1 MVRVTDTTKAA
12 YKSDATVKDIEV
24 RIPDANITLTNDD
37 ILFESLELKEAI
49 EEGDNLSFIGCIAS
63 SFKIECFNLV
73 DDTLE
78 GMWIEADIVA
88 HTDDPAD
95 EETIPLFRGYID
107 KVTNT
112 THEEFTT
119 EIRAYDALYRICN
132 ADVTSWYNGLTFP
145 ITVKNM
151 RNSFFTRVGVTQ
163 VDDYLP
169 NDSMTVNKTIEDKT
183 ISGQKIIR
191 AICQINGRFGR
202 INRAGSFEYVHLV
215 EGTEALY
222 PREDLF
228 PDDDI
233 YPADENALD
242 QIAKA
247 YYSKISFENYQVS
260 PITKVQLVNKDG
272 QIQSTAGNGSNAF
285 TVESNPLIWGK
296 STAQLNSVAL
306 NLLNTVKG
314 LWYVPSE
321 VSSVGLPY
329 VECGDFVLMAAR
341 RSIVRAYVLSRI
353 LKGIQAL
360 TDDYSAPGD
369 KTQPV
374 YVPSVQT
381 QIDANAQAISTETT
395 NRISA
400 VSAEASARASA
411 ISSEASARA
420 NADANEASIRANQIS
435 AVNVRCD
442 NLVAR
447 DAQITNLV
455 AQKAN
460 ITDLQATNATVG
472 NLIARTANVENLV
485 ATKASISDLNAV
497 SASIGN
503 LNATKANISDLNA
516 VNARISNLEATRV
529 TADYVA
535 ARYVTAS
542 QVNTAVNNAMQ
553 GSVTVGTLRAGQIY
567 IYDGAGYISL
577 NTYVHRYA

>member
-1 MVRVTDTTKAA
+1 MVRVTDITKAA
-12 YKSDATVKDIEV
+12 YKSDATSKDIEV

-49 EEGDNLSFIGCIAS
+49 EEGDNLSFTGCIAS

-88 HTDDPAD
+88 HVDDPDD

-119 EIRAYDALYRICN
+119 EIRAYDALYKICN

-145 ITVKNM
+145 ISVKNM
-151 RNSFFTRVGVTQ
+151 RNSFFTRVGVIQ

-183 ISGQKIIR
+183 ISGAKIIK
-191 AICQINGRFGR
+191 AICQINGRYGR
-202 INRAGSFEYVHLV
+202 INRAGRFEYVHLV

-228 PDDDI
+228 PADDVF
-233 YPADENALD
+233 PSAENAQD
-242 QIAKA
+242 QISKA
-247 YYSKISFENYQVS
+247 YYTRISFENYQVA
-260 PITKVQLVNKDG
+260 PITKVQLVNKEG
-272 QIQSTAGNGSNAF
+272 QIVASSGSGSNVF
-285 TVESNPLIWGK
+285 TIENNPLIWGK
-296 STAQLNSVAL
+296 TQAQLNSAAL
-306 NLLNTVKG
+306 NLFNTVKG

-329 VECGDFVLMAAR
+329 VECGDFILMAAR
-341 RSIVRAYVLSRI
+341 RSIVRAYVLSRV

-369 KTQPV
+369 KTQPI
-374 YVPSVQT
+374 YIPSPQT
-381 QIDANAQAISTETT
+381 QVEANAQAITTEVSRARTAESGLSTS
-395 NRISA
+395 ISNESSRA
-400 VSAEASARASA
+400 RGAESGLQSN
-411 ISSEASARA
+411 I
-420 NADANEASIRANQIS
+420 NNEASIRANQIN

-442 NLVAR
+442 TLNAQ
-447 DAQITNLV
+447 DAQIVNLV

-460 ITDLQATNATVG
+460 ISDLSATNAAVG
-472 NLIARTANVENLV
+472 NLSAQVANVGNLV
-485 ATKASISDLNAV
+485 AQKANIGDLNA
-497 SASIGN
+497 
-503 LNATKANISDLNA
+503 T
-516 VNARISNLEATRV
+516 NARVNNLEATRV
-529 TADYVA
+529 TAGQVQAYVGSFNF
-535 ARYVTAS
+535 VTAG
-542 QVNTAVNNAMQ
+542 QVTTAVNNALQ
-553 GSVTVGTLRAGQIY
+553 GQITCGSLRTGSIS
-567 IYDGAGYISL
+567 IYDGSGYTSL
-577 NTYVHRYA
+577 YTLLDQRYQRRY

>member
-12 YKSDATVKDIEV
+12 YKSDSTLKDVEV
-24 RIPDANITLTNDD
+24 RIPAANITLTNSD
-37 ILFESLELKEAI
+37 ILAESLELKEAI
-49 EEGDNLSFIGCIAS
+49 EESDNLSFTGCIAS

-88 HTDDPAD
+88 HTADPDD

-119 EIRAYDALYRICN
+119 EIRAYDALYKICN
-132 ADVTSWYNGLTFP
+132 ADVTSWYNSLTFP
-145 ITVKNM
+145 ISVKNM
-151 RNSFFTRVGVTQ
+151 RNSFFTRVGVIQ

-183 ISGQKIIR
+183 ISGAKIIK
-191 AICQINGRFGR
+191 AICQINGRYGR
-202 INRAGSFEYVHLV
+202 INRAGRFEYVHLV

-228 PDDDI
+228 PADDVF
-233 YPADENALD
+233 PADENAQD
-242 QIAKA
+242 QILKA
-247 YYSKISFENYQVS
+247 FYTRIEFENYQVA
-260 PITKVQLVNKDG
+260 PITKVQLVNKEG
-272 QIQSTAGNGSNAF
+272 QIVASSGSGSNVF
-285 TVESNPLIWGK
+285 TVESNPLIWDK
-296 STAQLNSVAL
+296 TQAQLNSVAL
-306 NLLNTVKG
+306 NLFNTVKG

-329 VECGDFVLMAAR
+329 VECGDFVLMTAR
-341 RSIVRAYVLSRI
+341 RSIVRAYVLSRL

-369 KTQPV
+369 KLQPA

-381 QIDANAQAISTETT
+381 QIDANSQAISAETT

-411 ISSEASARA
+411 IDSEASARRSADTA
-420 NADANEASIRANQIS
+420 NANAIQAETLRAQSVEAQKATIQQLNATNATVGNLS
-435 AVNVRCD
+435 AQ
-442 NLVAR
+442 VASVG
-447 DAQITNLV
+447 NLV

-460 ITDLQATNATVG
+460 I
-472 NLIARTANVENLV
+472 
-485 ATKASISDLNAV
+485 SDLNATNANV
-497 SASIGN
+497 SNLSAQVANVNNLVASKASI
-503 LNATKANISDLNA
+503 TDLNA
-516 VNARISNLEATRV
+516 VRASVNYIAAT
-529 TADYVA
+529 
-535 ARYVTAS
+535 YVTAS
-542 QVNTAVNNAMQ
+542 SVTTAVNNALQ
-553 GSVTVGTLRAGQIY
+553 GQITCGSLRTGSIS
-567 IYDGAGYISL
+567 IYDGSGYTSL
-577 NTYVHRYA
+577 YTLLDRRYQRRY

>member
-1 MVRVTDTTKAA
+1 MVRVTDITKAA
-12 YKSDATVKDIEV
+12 YKSDATSKDIEV
-24 RIPDANITLTNDD
+24 RIPAANITLTNDD

-49 EEGDNLSFIGCIAS
+49 EEGDNLSFTGCIAS

-88 HTDDPAD
+88 HVDDPDD

-119 EIRAYDALYRICN
+119 EIRAYDALYKICN

-145 ITVKNM
+145 ITIKNM

-163 VDDYLP
+163 VADYLP
-169 NDSMTVNKTIEDKT
+169 NDSMTVNKTIDDKT
-183 ISGQKIIR
+183 ISGQKIIK

-202 INRAGSFEYVHLV
+202 INRTGKFEYVHLV

-228 PDDDI
+228 PADDI

-242 QIAKA
+242 QIGKA
-247 YYSKISFENYQVS
+247 YYTKISFENYTVA
-260 PITKVQLVNKDG
+260 PITKVQLVNKEG
-272 QIQSTAGNGSNAF
+272 QIVASSGSGTNIF
-285 TVESNPLIWGK
+285 TVENNPLIWGK
-296 STAQLNSVAL
+296 TQAQLNSAAL
-306 NLLNTVKG
+306 NLINTIKG

-369 KTQPV
+369 KKQPI

-381 QIDANAQAISTETT
+381 QIDANSQAISTETS

-420 NADANEASIRANQIS
+420 SGDSANARAIQAETVRAQNVEATKATIQQLNATNATIGTLSAQVAN
-435 AVNVRCD
+435 VN
-442 NLVAR
+442 
-447 DAQITNLV
+447 NLV

-460 ITDLQATNATVG
+460 I
-472 NLIARTANVENLV
+472 
-485 ATKASISDLNAV
+485 SDLNAT
-497 SASIGN
+497 N
-503 LNATKANISDLNA
+503 ANISNLSAQVANVNNLVAQKATITDLNA
-516 VNARISNLEATRV
+516 VRASVNYIAATYV
-529 TADYVA
+529 TAD
-535 ARYVTAS
+535 RVT
-542 QVNTAVNNAMQ
+542 TAVNSALQ
-553 GSVTVGTLRAGQIY
+553 GQITCGSLRTGSIS
-567 IYDGAGYISL
+567 IYEGSGYTSL
-577 NTYVHRYA
+577 YTILDRRYQKKY

>member
-1 MVRVTDTTKAA
+1 MVRVTDITKAA
-12 YKSDATVKDIEV
+12 YKSDATSKDIEV

-49 EEGDNLSFIGCIAS
+49 EEGDNLSFTGCIAS

-88 HTDDPAD
+88 HVDDPDD

-119 EIRAYDALYRICN
+119 EIRAYDALYKICN

-145 ITVKNM
+145 ISVKNM
-151 RNSFFTRVGVTQ
+151 RNSFFTRVGVIQ

-183 ISGQKIIR
+183 ISGAKIIK

-202 INRAGSFEYVHLV
+202 INRAGRFEYVHLV

-228 PDDDI
+228 PADDVF
-233 YPADENALD
+233 PADENAQD
-242 QIAKA
+242 QISKA
-247 YYSKISFENYQVS
+247 YYTRISFENYQVA
-260 PITKVQLVNKDG
+260 PITKVQLVNKEG
-272 QIQSTAGNGSNAF
+272 QIVASSGSGSNVF
-285 TVESNPLIWGK
+285 TIENNPLIWGK
-296 STAQLNSVAL
+296 TQAQLNSAAL
-306 NLLNTVKG
+306 NLFNTVKG

-329 VECGDFVLMAAR
+329 VECGDFILMAAR

-369 KTQPV
+369 KKQPI

-381 QIDANAQAISTETT
+381 QIDANSQAISTETS

-400 VSAEASARASA
+400 VSAEASARTSA

-420 NADANEASIRANQIS
+420 SGDSANARAIQAETVRAQNVEATKATIQQLNATNATIGTLSAQVAN
-435 AVNVRCD
+435 VN
-442 NLVAR
+442 
-447 DAQITNLV
+447 NLV

-460 ITDLQATNATVG
+460 I
-472 NLIARTANVENLV
+472 
-485 ATKASISDLNAV
+485 SDLNAT
-497 SASIGN
+497 N
-503 LNATKANISDLNA
+503 ANISNLSAQVANVNNLVAQKATITDLNA
-516 VNARISNLEATRV
+516 VRASVNYIAATYV
-529 TADYVA
+529 TAD
-535 ARYVTAS
+535 RVT
-542 QVNTAVNNAMQ
+542 TAVNSALQ
-553 GSVTVGTLRAGQIY
+553 GQITCGSLRTGSIS
-567 IYDGAGYISL
+567 IYEGSGYTSL
-577 NTYVHRYA
+577 YTILDRRYQKKY

>member
-1 MVRVTDTTKAA
+1 MVRVTDITKAA
-12 YKSDATVKDIEV
+12 YKSDATSKDIEV

-49 EEGDNLSFIGCIAS
+49 EEGDNLSFTGCIAS

-88 HTDDPAD
+88 HTDDPDD

-119 EIRAYDALYRICN
+119 EIRAYDALYKICN
-132 ADVTSWYNGLTFP
+132 ADVTSWYNSLTFP
-145 ITVKNM
+145 ISVMNM
-151 RNSFFTRVGVTQ
+151 RNSFFARVGVSQ

-183 ISGQKIIR
+183 ISGAKIIK

-202 INRAGSFEYVHLV
+202 INRTGKFEYVHLV

-228 PDDDI
+228 PADDI
-233 YPADENALD
+233 YPSAENALD
-242 QIAKA
+242 QISKA
-247 YYSKISFENYQVS
+247 YYTKIAFENYRVES
-260 PITKVQLVNKDG
+260 ITKVQLVNKEG
-272 QIQSTAGNGSNAF
+272 QIVASSGTGTNIF
-285 TVESNPLIWGK
+285 TVENNPLIWGK
-296 STAQLNSVAL
+296 TQAQLNSAAL
-306 NLLNTVKG
+306 NLFNTVKG

-341 RSIVRAYVLSRI
+341 RSIVRAYVLSRV

-381 QIDANAQAISTETT
+381 QIDANAHAITTETGRART
-395 NRISA
+395 AESGLSTSISNESSRA
-400 VSAEASARASA
+400 RSAESGLQSN
-411 ISSEASARA
+411 I
-420 NADANEASIRANQIS
+420 NNEASIRANQIN

-442 NLVAR
+442 
-447 DAQITNLV
+447 
-455 AQKAN
+455 
-460 ITDLQATNATVG
+460 
-472 NLIARTANVENLV
+472 
-485 ATKASISDLNAV
+485 SLNA
-497 SASIGN
+497 S
-503 LNATKANISDLNA
+503 KANISDLNA
-516 VNARISNLEATRV
+516 TNATVSNLSANVANIGSLVASKASIGDLNAVSARVGTIEANYITANRV
-529 TADYVA
+529 DTKIANALYNVTSSHVTCNGIRVA
-535 ARYVTAS
+535 GTEYG
-542 QVNTAVNNAMQ
+542 
-553 GSVTVGTLRAGQIY
+553 GSVRVVTTYHA
-567 IYDGAGYISL
+567 YDCLGNQVY
-577 NTYVHRYA
+577 